1 MILCFAIILFAV
13 CADQLTKW
21 LAVIFLEGEA
31 DLLLWEDVLHFSFVR
46 NRGAAFG
53 MLQDQRWLFMVVSTI
68 AIGALLVYLIRW
80 KPKNLWVRVS
90 IAMIIGGG
98 IGNMID
104 RVLLGYVIDF
114 IYVKLIDF
122 PVFNVADCFVT
133 VGSGILI
140 TYLICD
146 VVREIKQER
155 RLRREEA
162 ELEAAEEKQNDGRED

>member
-1 MILCFAIILFAV
+1 M
-13 CADQLTKW
+13 
-21 LAVIFLEGEA
+21 
-31 DLLLWEDVLHFSFVR
+31 
-46 NRGAAFG
+46 
-53 MLQDQRWLFMVVSTI
+53 
-68 AIGALLVYLIRW
+68 
-80 KPKNLWVRVS
+80 
-90 IAMIIGGG
+90 
-98 IGNMID
+98 
-104 RVLLGYVIDF
+104 GYVIDF
-114 IYVKLIDF
+114 IYVRLIDF